1 MLAGALF
8 DWDGVIIDSHEAHER
23 AWEALAAELGRP
35 LPPGFFKRTFG
46 MRNDVIIPQHT
57 GWIAPGEEHRVGPLG
72 DRKEAL
78 YREVLQRDG
87 IEPLAGVVAL
97 LRSLRDAGLPCAVG
111 SSTSR
116 ANIETIMDMTGLG
129 SFFQAIAAE
138 KDVVR
143 GKPAPDVFLAA
154 AEKIGVDPT
163 RCVVFEDAHVGIQA
177 GRAAGAKTVAVA
189 TTHAAASFA
198 GTADLVV
205 ETLED
210 VSLATLHGLFAH
222 P

>member
-57 GWIAPGEEHRVGPLG
+57 GWIEPGDEHRVGPLG

-78 YREVLQRDG
+78 YREVLKRDG
-87 IEPLAGVVAL
+87 ITPLAGVVAL
-97 LRSLRDAGLPCAVG
+97 LQALQDAGIPCAVG

-116 ANIETIMDMTGLG
+116 ENIQTIMDMTGLG
-129 SFFQAIAAE
+129 PYFQGIAAE

-154 AEKIGVDPT
+154 AERIGVDPA
-163 RCVVFEDAHVGIQA
+163 RCVVFEDAHVGIEA
-177 GRAAGAKTVAVA
+177 GRAAGAKTIAVA
-189 TTHAAASFA
+189 TTHPAASFA
-198 GTADLVV
+198 GTADRVV
-205 ETLED
+205 ETLEE
-210 VSLATLHGLFAH
+210 VSLATLRELFVQA
-222 P
+222 